1 MTRSRSPRE
10 EAGREAAAA
19 ASEEERPRA
28 AKLFAKGDLVWAPLG
43 AAFWPAEVSEAAAAA
58 SAAAADPKSG
68 TSRSSSSS
76 MSVKVVVLG
85 LGLAARAPLASL
97 RPLADGFEL
106 RAAETSK
113 SSAAGRVAVELAR
126 ERMVGRLARGAE
138 AEKQEMETG
147 E

>member
-1 MTRSRSPRE
+1 
-10 EAGREAAAA
+10 
-19 ASEEERPRA
+19 
-28 AKLFAKGDLVWAPLG
+28 
-43 AAFWPAEVSEAAAAA
+43 
-58 SAAAADPKSG
+58 
-68 TSRSSSSS
+68 

-113 SSAAGRVAVELAR
+113 ASAAGRVAVELAR